1 MGPRKHTAV
10 ATDCATIALDYNR
23 NMDPPTTHRKAL
35 PIEVTGSPRR
45 LLGMS
50 PAQFLRDYWQKHPL
64 LIRSAFADFTPPIE
78 ADELAGLACEPDA
91 LARLIIH
98 DAKCDRWSVKSS
110 PLDETDFSGTPDSDW
125 TLLVQ
130 DVDKWDLDVSALLEN
145 FSFLPSW
152 RVDDV
157 MVSYAE
163 PGGGVGPH
171 VDQYDVFLLQG
182 LGQRHWAISDDPAAP
197 QAFRDDVE
205 LRQLREFAPTHE
217 WTLQPGD
224 MLYLPP
230 GIAHDGRAV
239 GGPCMTFSIGMRAP
253 SQGELIGDLAD
264 YLAER
269 LPDEARYTDPDLAPV
284 KLPGEIDRAAIE
296 RVRGAVP
303 VAATLD
309 DATVRDWFGRFI
321 TRYRNASTPA
331 APRRALTRA
340 AFDKLL
346 ATDTPLLRHPWSRM
360 AWTRGRAGATVFAN
374 GQAYAA
380 SVNMAID
387 LCRSRELVPNAKLL
401 DAIDRSLL
409 MALIDDGH
417 LVAQK
422 ATRR

>member
-1 MGPRKHTAV
+1 MQPPGTRRAPCAAHVHYNGPMAINPTSRK
-10 ATDCATIALDYNR
+10 
-23 NMDPPTTHRKAL
+23 PL
-35 PIEVTGSPRR
+35 PIEVSGSPRR
-45 LLGMS
+45 RLGMS
-50 PAQFLRDYWQKHPL
+50 PAQFLRNYWQKRPL

-98 DAKCDRWSVKSS
+98 DARCDRWSVKSS

-145 FSFLPSW
+145 FNFLPSW

-171 VDQYDVFLLQG
+171 IDQYDVFLLQG

-197 QAFRDDVE
+197 KAFRDDVE

-217 WTLQPGD
+217 WILQPGD

-269 LPDEARYTDPDLAPV
+269 LPDEARYTDPDLASV

-303 VAATLD
+303 FAATLD

-321 TRYRNASTPA
+321 TRYRNARTPA
-331 APRRALTRA
+331 LPRRALTRA

-346 ATDTPLLRHPWSRM
+346 ATEARLLRHPWSRM
-360 AWTRGRAGATVFAN
+360 AWARGRAGATVFAN

-387 LCRSRELVPNAKLL
+387 LCRSRELAPNAKLL

-409 MALIDDGH
+409 IALIDDGH

-422 ATRR
+422 AARR